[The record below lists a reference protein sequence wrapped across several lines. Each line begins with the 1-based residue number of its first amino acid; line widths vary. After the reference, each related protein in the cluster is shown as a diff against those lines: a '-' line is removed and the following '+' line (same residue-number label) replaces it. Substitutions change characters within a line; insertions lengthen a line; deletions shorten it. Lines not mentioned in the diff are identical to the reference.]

1 MTKLLAK
8 LQSVVDP
15 RFAFGDQVVF
25 LRARPDPVHVW
36 ISEGR
41 VHHDNLVLDMGQ
53 LSVRSKGSMGQD
65 GSLSMHIE
73 VAFRGDLAG
82 ATPVVAQLLRTPF
95 VIPLR
100 GTVQRPQFDATA
112 LDTILTRIMQ
122 NTADAVLRDGI
133 GRGIEAL
140 FGNPQPPEKAPP
152 QSMQPLTFPDTD

>member
-1 MTKLLAK
+1 
-8 LQSVVDP
+8 
-15 RFAFGDQVVF
+15 
-25 LRARPDPVHVW
+25 
-36 ISEGR
+36 
-41 VHHDNLVLDMGQ
+41 MGQ

-65 GSLSMHIE
+65 GSLLMQIE
-73 VAFRGDLAG
+73 VAFRGDIAG

-133 GRGIEAL
+133 GRGLEAL
-140 FGNPQPPEKAPP
+140 FGNPQPPEK
-152 QSMQPLTFPDTD
+152 QPNQTLTFPDNA